1 MISYH
6 PDSRFLTDFAS
17 ANLQLSEAVCVSA
30 HLEFCGKCRAHV
42 QQLTDIGGHF
52 LARLQPETL
61 AEDSFEHLMGRIEAH
76 ESSAQSVS
84 GADLSADYGGSSRS
98 VGNTQR
104 TEAARGGASI
114 PLPRALRRLSQG
126 GLQNLGWVQLGK
138 ELRVAPLPIEA
149 RVHKAHE
156 RETAIY
162 DIKAGGRMPEHEH
175 RGEEITVLLRGSF
188 SDAEGSYSRGDFVVR
203 NAGEAHQPTATL
215 DMDCL
220 CLVSLE
226 RSVRPR
232 YWFYRLLEPLVQY
245 RLHKVMSRN
254 LPA

>member
-17 ANLQLSEAVCVSA
+17 ANLPLSEAVCVSA

-42 QQLTDIGGHF
+42 QQLADIGGH
-52 LARLQPETL
+52 LLSRLQPETL
-61 AEDSFEHLMGRIEAH
+61 EQDSFERLMRRID
-76 ESSAQSVS
+76 AQEVS
-84 GADLSADYGGSSRS
+84 GGKSGAVAGQSTVDAKLAASMALSAESH
-98 VGNTQR
+98 QR
-104 TEAARGGASI
+104 TDNPRGGAGIS
-114 PLPRALRRLSQG
+114 LPRALRRLTQG
-126 GLQNLGWVQLGK
+126 SVQNLRWVQLGK
-138 ELRVAPLPIEA
+138 ALRVAPLRIDTG
-149 RVHKAHE
+149 V

-162 DIKAGGRMPEHEH
+162 DIKAGGKMPEHEH

-203 NAGEAHQPTATL
+203 NAGEAHQPTATQ

-226 RSVRPR
+226 RPVRPR
-232 YWFYRLLEPLVQY
+232 SWFYRLLEPFVQHQ
-245 RLHKVMSRN
+245 LHKATTR
-254 LPA
+254 